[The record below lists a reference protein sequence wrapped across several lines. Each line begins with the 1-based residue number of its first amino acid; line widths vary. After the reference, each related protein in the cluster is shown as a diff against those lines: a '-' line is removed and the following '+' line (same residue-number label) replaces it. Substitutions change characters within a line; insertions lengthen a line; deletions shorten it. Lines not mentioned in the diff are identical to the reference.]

1 MTIILIQN
9 KQDTLR
15 LAVIFWDDDEIIE
28 TLANLYVDLIASNT
42 VDSYTEILKALNNAS
57 QGTESI
63 RLEQKFLCSLWNE
76 NNDDLKIIAK
86 IVDDLELNQSNMQWF
101 KLLQKAMF
109 LIKDSGKD
117 NADLKY
123 IKTRNLIQIIKRKNQ
138 IIVDDMDK
146 VAQGDAFYSVNY
158 RINNSI
164 NELQSEIND
173 NKIRQKMN
181 KLSAKKKPSKLNEIE
196 TKEIKVINQLLE
208 AKSRD
213 GVEEIIHFELS
224 SYDENMREQSKKD
237 LFIKK
242 YGQRISNNLNLYH
255 VLTLLFGEHQEALYS
270 DLQDFHCFFPEFYLP
285 LYFGINN
292 DIFTDG
298 KIPKSVSEYLINPYI
313 KYQQEYA
320 MYEFLQE
327 HLLEKIFQN
336 PTFAFYAE
344 IVKNISESNI
354 YYLINVLEDEN
365 SSFNSKF
372 LCKGISN
379 NDANMPDLDEAMC
392 FLGLLVKKTFTSLR
406 YIDVYDWTYPLSIIT
421 NFKLKLQSWQNH
433 DCLRIALELAESIE
447 EMYTQSAGKNAQY
460 IDKVQ
465 GLKAQLFNILT

>member
-42 VDSYTEILKALNNAS
+42 VNSYTEILKALNNAS

-76 NNDDLKIIAK
+76 NNYDLKIIEK

-117 NADLKY
+117 NADSKY
-123 IKTRNLIQIIKRKNQ
+123 IKTRNLILIIKRQNQ

-146 VAQGDAFYSVNY
+146 VAQGDAFYSINY

-224 SYDENMREQSKKD
+224 SYDENMREQSK
-237 LFIKK
+237 
-242 YGQRISNNLNLYH
+242 
-255 VLTLLFGEHQEALYS
+255 
-270 DLQDFHCFFPEFYLP
+270 
-285 LYFGINN
+285 
-292 DIFTDG
+292 
-298 KIPKSVSEYLINPYI
+298 
-313 KYQQEYA
+313 
-320 MYEFLQE
+320 
-327 HLLEKIFQN
+327 
-336 PTFAFYAE
+336 
-344 IVKNISESNI
+344 
-354 YYLINVLEDEN
+354 
-365 SSFNSKF
+365 
-372 LCKGISN
+372 
-379 NDANMPDLDEAMC
+379 
-392 FLGLLVKKTFTSLR
+392 
-406 YIDVYDWTYPLSIIT
+406 
-421 NFKLKLQSWQNH
+421 
-433 DCLRIALELAESIE
+433 
-447 EMYTQSAGKNAQY
+447 
-460 IDKVQ
+460 
-465 GLKAQLFNILT
+465 